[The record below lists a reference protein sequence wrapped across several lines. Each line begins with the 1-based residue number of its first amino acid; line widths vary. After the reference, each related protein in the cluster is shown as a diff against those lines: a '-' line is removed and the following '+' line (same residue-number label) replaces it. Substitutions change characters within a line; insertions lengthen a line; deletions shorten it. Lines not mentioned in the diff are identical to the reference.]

1 MAAYLTRFVLVS
13 AACLALGAC
22 AASDPRTSAR
32 LTQTTPAE
40 AARALGCNDDEVA
53 VCMDSNCEL
62 EEYYCAPR
70 EDVRKMFKAGEFR
83 D

>member
-1 MAAYLTRFVLVS
+1 MIS
-13 AACLALGAC
+13 AASLALGAC
-22 AASDPRTSAR
+22 ATSDPRTSTSTSTQ

-40 AARALGCNDDEVA
+40 AARALGCIDDEVA

-70 EDVRKMFKAGEFR
+70 DDVRKMFKAGEFR